1 VTDGDAGGGDCGRS
15 GGRRGR
21 AREGGIERRG
31 VDHPE
36 RVSTAVAETDGVSV
50 VERSIA
56 DGR

>member
-1 VTDGDAGGGDCGRS
+1 LRPLGGTTRPCSWR
-15 GGRRGR
+15 GGV
-21 AREGGIERRG
+21 ERRG